1 MSKAVKAGIYVLLLT
16 VVVLSGCEYVN
27 KVNPFADDNK
37 QDEVTVTP
45 SEIEKQNL
53 LEKLDKDFENADAH
67 YKLGRLY
74 QNDGLYS
81 KAQYQYNLA
90 LSFDPVHRDAQAG
103 MVKTLMKIGDKEKAE
118 LTADMYISQTS
129 SSAQGSLLLA
139 LAFQKQELD
148 DYAVRCY
155 KQALRL
161 APDSAKINRQ
171 IGYYYLTRD
180 NQTEAKH
187 YLKRSFQ
194 INPNQPDVAR
204 QLGELGV
211 EVKTPG
217 RHQENVKKLD
227 HAIEEYERELQ
238 REQAKQNQNSE

>member
-1 MSKAVKAGIYVLLLT
+1 MNKAVKAGIYFLLLT
-16 VVVLSGCEYVN
+16 FTILSGCKYVN
-27 KVNPFADDNK
+27 KINPFYNDNQK
-37 QDEVTVTP
+37 DEVSATP
-45 SEIEKQNL
+45 SEKKKEQL
-53 LEKLDKDFENADAH
+53 LKSLDKNFENAENH
-67 YKLGRLY
+67 YQLGKLY
-74 QNDGLYS
+74 QDDGLYS

-90 LSFDPVHRDAQAG
+90 LSFDPVHRGAQAG
-103 MVKTLMKIGDKEKAE
+103 MVKTLFKMGDEEKAE

-171 IGYYYLTRD
+171 IGYYYLAKGQR
-180 NQTEAKH
+180 NEAKH

-211 EVKTPG
+211 EIKTPG
-217 RHQENVKKLD
+217 RRQEDIKKLD
-227 HAIEEYERELQ
+227 QAIEDYERELQ
-238 REQAKQNQNSE
+238 QQAEENRNSE